1 MCKNFIVAVIY
12 MSASKW
18 LLLINDVECHFHVIR
33 SNILQYYWPR
43 RNTQSYDVKYAC
55 AIAIEGLDIR
65 FEETISNEDCL
76 QGSSTIKRVGEFQ
89 MCHLIYKGRLALC
102 PPAPCPFHHNWN
114 FIDDNEQI
122 RINQT
127 TLFFSSH
134 VKFDNNNQPCNFNQ
148 S

>member
-18 LLLINDVECHFHVIR
+18 LLLITDVECHFHVIR

-76 QGSSTIKRVGEFQ
+76 QGSSTINFKCVTWSTRGGLLCALQHPAHFTTTEILLMIMSKIESIRPPCSFIPFEIWKKWIRIIRPP
-89 MCHLIYKGRLALC
+89 CH
-102 PPAPCPFHHNWN
+102 FHH
-114 FIDDNEQI
+114 
-122 RINQT
+122 
-127 TLFFSSH
+127 S
-134 VKFDNNNQPCNFNQ
+134 
-148 S
+148 